1 VHGGGQQPHPDEAA
15 MGQPMGA
22 RPRAAPPPPPP
33 PGLPP
38 MGPGG
43 PPMMPPGMGGMPAPG
58 MMPPGMLPGMPPRP
72 GTAPGPMPGMPM
84 RAPGMRNGGRAEL
97 EDRDRHGQK
106 WVPGLGDEDT
116 EEINKS
122 RGDPVRERRLAGGG
136 GVGRGRPEHEMR
148 AGAGSGAG
156 RLERSP
162 IPPYQR
168 R

>member
-1 VHGGGQQPHPDEAA
+1 LVHGGGQQPHPGEAG
-15 MGQPMGA
+15 MGQPP
-22 RPRAAPPPPPP
+22 RPTAPPAPPPGP
-33 PGLPP
+33 PP

-43 PPMMPPGMGGMPAPG
+43 PPLMPPGAMPPGIGGLPSGMAMGARPGMPA
-58 MMPPGMLPGMPPRP
+58 
-72 GTAPGPMPGMPM
+72 GPMPGMPM
-84 RAPGMRNGGRAEL
+84 RPPGMRNGGRAEV
-97 EDRDRHGQK
+97 DAARYGRK
-106 WVPGLGDEDT
+106 WVAGLGDEDT
-116 EEINKS
+116 DEINKS

-136 GVGRGRPEHEMR
+136 DVGRGRPEHEMR